1 MYDEIILQIK
11 SDEKCDLKD
20 LLVIMKITAGT
31 KNPYYISFP
40 KTDQNGRSVLTKGEL
55 IGQFNDHI
63 AMALMDYNGTIENA
77 ENTVEINLI
86 NTSKLIKNKKEL
98 LSWPLLPHEKK
109 IWKTRSEEL
118 EYRLS
123 NRNSIFTAKA
133 IKVNLEKTNKI
144 LYRIKTKELMI

>member
-1 MYDEIILQIK
+1 MYNEIILQIK
-11 SDEKCDLKD
+11 SDKKCDLKD
-20 LLVIMKITAGT
+20 LIVIMKITAGT

-40 KTDQNGRSVLTKGEL
+40 KTDQNGRSVLTKEDL
-55 IGQFNDHI
+55 ISQFDDHL

-77 ENTVEINLI
+77 ENTVELSLI
-86 NTSKLIKNKKEL
+86 NTRKLIKNKKEL

-123 NRNSIFTAKA
+123 NRNHIFNAKA
-133 IKVNLEKTNKI
+133 IKIKLEKTNKI
-144 LYRIKTKELMI
+144 LYRIKKVE